1 MKEDGVKGVVQN
13 SSLRNQI
20 TTVVKSLNKIMGVLI
35 VLAAVLGV
43 VILYNLTNI
52 NVAERMRELSTIK
65 VLGFYDKEVTL
76 YIYRET
82 ILLSI
87 IGIFVGWGFG
97 ELLHEYIITVVPP
110 NNVMFNPALSAPT
123 FIIPTIVINIITVA
137 LGFFVNYSLKRVN
150 MLEALQS
157 VD

>member
-1 MKEDGVKGVVQN
+1 MLFLGPFYNWIN
-13 SSLRNQI
+13 STSLSQVNHFPLVRLI
-20 TTVVKSLNKIMGVLI
+20 IFSLDKTILYLLVF
-35 VLAAVLGV
+35 AVLRCLWLVRHHRRTTFG
-43 VILYNLTNI
+43 
-52 NVAERMRELSTIK
+52 RELK
-65 VLGFYDKEVTL
+65 LGL
-76 YIYRET
+76 
-82 ILLSI
+82 
-87 IGIFVGWGFG
+87 FVGWGFG